1 MVNIITLLIVVLNIS
16 SILVL
21 VNMLKGVDLKFRI
34 ISVVILI
41 LINLLLANIICS
53 IGQMKVESTVANAS
67 KPMLLFSILPINLIV
82 IASPIAVQMSKVKT
96 EEIGQDKFIRNIIIC
111 LLIDII
117 IIVLECNYIKN
128 IVAGIANFAA

>member
-1 MVNIITLLIVVLNIS
+1 MVNIITILIVVLNIS

-41 LINLLLANIICS
+41 LINLLLSNIICS
-53 IGQMKVESTVANAS
+53 IGQMSVESMVANAS